1 MHKDTT
7 CNAKSSLWRILFG
20 IDGGIAFAAGVGDK
34 MAELMSQNQGA
45 MFLST
50 CTDSAKWPATG
61 SFPVEDVESKI
72 DF

>member
-1 MHKDTT
+1 M
-7 CNAKSSLWRILFG
+7 FG

-50 CTDSAKWPATG
+50 CTDSAKWSATG